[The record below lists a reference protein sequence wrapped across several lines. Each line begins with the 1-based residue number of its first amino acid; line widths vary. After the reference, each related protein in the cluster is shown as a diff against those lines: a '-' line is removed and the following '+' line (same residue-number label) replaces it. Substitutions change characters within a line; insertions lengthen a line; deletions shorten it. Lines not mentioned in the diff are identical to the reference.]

1 MKKKDMISPMNTN
14 GCFKGRVKGRGFYD
28 QQGGEKYIQNIPLE
42 DSKCLLAY
50 LKYCEILEFKT
61 KQNIPV

>member
-1 MKKKDMISPMNTN
+1 MAVSKDGWREEDSMIN
-14 GCFKGRVKGRGFYD
+14 K
-28 QQGGEKYIQNIPLE
+28 GGEKYIQNIPLE

-50 LKYCEILEFKT
+50 LKHCEILEFKT